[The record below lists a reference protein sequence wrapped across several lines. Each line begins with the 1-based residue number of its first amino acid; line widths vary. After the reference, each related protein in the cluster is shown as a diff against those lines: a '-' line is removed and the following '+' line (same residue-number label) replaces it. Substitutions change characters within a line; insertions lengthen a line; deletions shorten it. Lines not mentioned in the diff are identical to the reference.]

1 MLFQRKLPSE
11 LRRSLDAY
19 LSSRYVPEVENALLR
34 EECLEDLGAPAPTA
48 APPCAAGHAE
58 PPRPLMQAAPR
69 AAKEAAPPVR
79 RAAKYAAPA
88 QAMPPELDERLRML
102 DESFQQ
108 MLLRK
113 IDEKGM
119 RDSECY
125 KRAGVDRKLFSKI
138 RSNPQYKPKKTTA
151 IAFCMALELE
161 YDEAVELLR
170 KAGYALSCSSKFD
183 VIVEY
188 FLLNRRYSVN
198 ELNLALYEYDQPLIG

>member
-1 MLFQRKLPSE
+1 MLFRKHLPTD
-11 LRRSLDAY
+11 LKRSLDSYIQTTY
-19 LSSRYVPEVENALLR
+19 LPPFDAIVTEERAAFR
-34 EECLEDLGAPAPTA
+34 EAPPIRPKAKRVSAEKAAPPMYGAARPSAPMPTA
-48 APPCAAGHAE
+48 APKSTPIPTAA
-58 PPRPLMQAAPR
+58 
-69 AAKEAAPPVR
+69 
-79 RAAKYAAPA
+79 
-88 QAMPPELDERLRML
+88 AMPDLDQRLGML

-119 RDSECY
+119 KDSECY

-151 IAFCMALELE
+151 IAFCMALELP

-170 KAGYALSCSSKFD
+170 KAGYALSHSSKFD

-188 FLLNRRYSVN
+188 FLINRRYDLN
-198 ELNLALYEYDQPLIG
+198 ELNIALYEYDQPIIG